1 GGGVADAAY
10 LGLDATTGFEVRTAR
25 LAFRTSPDGGML
37 PQLIVSM
44 LQRRALGGAG
54 NPMFE
59 GGCTVIADLRNRRI
73 KYCIR
78 KNVMSENRME
88 RQRAFAIESR
98 ETLREVYFSSL
109 DAQDETREPFAIM
122 HRGC

>member
-1 GGGVADAAY
+1 
-10 LGLDATTGFEVRTAR
+10 
-25 LAFRTSPDGGML
+25 
-37 PQLIVSM
+37 
-44 LQRRALGGAG
+44 
-54 NPMFE
+54 MFE

-78 KNVMSENRME
+78 KNVMSESRME

-98 ETLREVYFSSL
+98 ETLRAVYFSSL